1 MSLIRKRNFVLNNEI
16 DKLQKAKS
24 EALDEIEYADLEIG
38 KLKSKLINEKAESIV
53 QYVVGFNAAIEQAK
67 IVSLSDDFSFIS
79 PFKEVVNSKIVDVE
93 D

>member
-1 MSLIRKRNFVLNNEI
+1 
-16 DKLQKAKS
+16 
-24 EALDEIEYADLEIG
+24 
-38 KLKSKLINEKAESIV
+38 LINEKAESIV

>member
-38 KLKSKLINEKAESIV
+38 KSKSKLINEKTESIV